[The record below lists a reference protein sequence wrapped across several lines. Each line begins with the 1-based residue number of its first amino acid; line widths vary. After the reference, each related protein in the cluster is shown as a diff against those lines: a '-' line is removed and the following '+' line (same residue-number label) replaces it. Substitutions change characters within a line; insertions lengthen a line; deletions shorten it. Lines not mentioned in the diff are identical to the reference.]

1 MRSIWEIPVSSVS
14 ILGCDLPLGGGNW
27 MRQLPHAVVR
37 GGIARLARDEAPVVL
52 YFHSWELDPDQPR
65 LDGASPMAR
74 LRHYRN
80 LHRMPDRLRHY
91 LRRFECGSIS
101 AWLAEQAVPST
112 PPARVVAPRRLSPRS
127 AVGGAA
133 LVPPARS
140 LPRVPVSVVV
150 PCLNEE
156 RALPYLAN
164 TLQRL
169 ESSLGAAYDLRFVVV
184 DDGSTDCTLARA
196 RTLFGDW
203 ANVTVVHHDRNR
215 GQAAATLT
223 GALAAGTE
231 IVCTMDCDCRFDPH
245 ELARMIPR
253 LRTGVDL
260 VVASPYHPDGAV
272 RNVPRWQR
280 TLAKSLAFCYRS
292 VLHQRLHCYT
302 SSFRVYRRRALLA
315 LHARRSG
322 PASVTELLA
331 RLDLAGGT
339 IVEHP
344 VTLDARIFRR
354 ARPPIARSLAG
365 HVGLLAELAW
375 HRLRGSARTRVA
387 QAKPSRVAAPGGVR

>member
-1 MRSIWEIPVSSVS
+1 
-14 ILGCDLPLGGGNW
+14 
-27 MRQLPHAVVR
+27 
-37 GGIARLARDEAPVVL
+37 
-52 YFHSWELDPDQPR
+52 
-65 LDGASPMAR
+65 
-74 LRHYRN
+74 
-80 LHRMPDRLRHY
+80 
-91 LRRFECGSIS
+91 
-101 AWLAEQAVPST
+101 
-112 PPARVVAPRRLSPRS
+112 
-127 AVGGAA
+127 
-133 LVPPARS
+133 
-140 LPRVPVSVVV
+140 
-150 PCLNEE
+150 
-156 RALPYLAN
+156 
-164 TLQRL
+164 
-169 ESSLGAAYDLRFVVV
+169 
-184 DDGSTDCTLARA
+184 
-196 RTLFGDW
+196 
-203 ANVTVVHHDRNR
+203 
-215 GQAAATLT
+215 
-223 GALAAGTE
+223 
-231 IVCTMDCDCRFDPH
+231 
-245 ELARMIPR
+245 MIPR

-292 VLHQRLHCYT
+292 VLRQRLHCYT

-387 QAKPSRVAAPGGVR
+387 HAKPSRVAAPGGVR